1 MVYTR
6 PEDPLKFMLSE
17 VQNLIQERERKV
29 ADMIKENLSQWTAS
43 DSTDRMTVLHSLP
56 VQPPDLAR

>member
-29 ADMIKENLSQWTAS
+29 ADMIKENLSQ
-43 DSTDRMTVLHSLP
+43 
-56 VQPPDLAR
+56 